1 MAKYIGKSIE
11 ELHELL
17 VSKAVTPLELTKE
30 VIEELKKDDT
40 NAIET
45 ICEKEALEFASKLT
59 EPEVDNMFWGIP
71 YVAKDNYSTKDILT
85 TGSSEIL
92 KDYIPCFDATVI
104 SKLKDAKAVLVCKST
119 LDELAM
125 GGTGTTGHLGTTFN
139 PYDPT
144 HTYKIGGSSCGSASL
159 VAQGIVPFALG
170 SDTGD
175 SVRKPASYAGLVGM
189 KPTWGRISRF
199 GLFPFAP
206 SLDHVAYFTR
216 NVKDAALCLNV
227 LAGEDIL
234 NDATSSTKPVEDYTL
249 DLDKSIKGKKIAF
262 IKELNESIKDKAIKD
277 GMENVKAKFVELG
290 AEVKEV
296 SIDLKLL
303 AAVYPTYMVISCA
316 EATSNNANLDGI
328 KFGPRIGE
336 EKSYQ
341 EVMMKARTKGF
352 CELIR
357 RRFVIGSYSLFKD
370 NQAELFLR
378 AQKIRRLIVNKLN
391 EILSTYDAIVTPCGG
406 IVRNPYVSNDDVA
419 SRLDEHTMAVEN
431 HLALGNF
438 AGLPSLTLPIGLD
451 NGFPFGANIMTKAF
465 TEKECFNISY
475 ALESKL
481 GLKNIYAKKVND

>member
-1 MAKYIGKSIE
+1 MKYLGKTIE
-11 ELHELL
+11 ELHDLL
-17 VSKAVTPLELTKE
+17 VKKEVTPLELTSE
-30 VIEELKKDDT
+30 AIEALKKEDT
-40 NAIET
+40 NALET
-45 ICEKEALEFASKLT
+45 ICEKEALEFASLLK

-71 YVAKDNYSTKDILT
+71 YIAKDNFSTKDILT

-92 KDYIPCFDATVI
+92 KDYVPVFDATVI
-104 SKLKDAKAVLVCKST
+104 RKLKDAKAVLIGKST

-125 GGTGTTGHLGTTFN
+125 GGTGTTGHKGITYN

-159 VAQGIVPFALG
+159 VAQGIIPFALG

-216 NVKDAALCLNV
+216 SVKDSALALEV
-227 LAGEDIL
+227 LAGYDIEH
-234 NDATSSTKPVEDYTL
+234 DATSSPKEVLHYASMINEDM
-249 DLDKSIKGKKIAF
+249 KGKKIAY
-262 IKELNESIKDKAIKD
+262 IKEINESIKDAPIKEGMDKVKNILID
-277 GMENVKAKFVELG
+277 GG
-290 AEVKEV
+290 ASVDEI
-296 SIDLKLL
+296 SFDAKLL
-303 AAVYPTYMVISCA
+303 EAIYPCYMIISCA

-328 KFGPRIGE
+328 KFGPRIGGE
-336 EKSYQ
+336 QTYQ
-341 EVMMKARTKGF
+341 EVMMKARTEGF

-370 NQAELFLR
+370 NQEELFIR
-378 AQKIRRLIVNKLN
+378 AQKIRHLIVNKLN
-391 EILSTYDAIVTPCGG
+391 EIYQNYDAIITPCGG
-406 IVRNPYVSNDDVA
+406 IIRNPYISNDDVA
-419 SRLDEHTMAVEN
+419 SRLDPHTMIIEN

-438 AGLPSLTLPIGLD
+438 GGLPSISIPMGLD
-451 NGFPFGANIMTKAF
+451 NKFPYGCNIMTKAF
-465 TEKECFNISY
+465 DEVTCFSIAS

-481 GLKNIYAKKVND
+481 GLKNIYAKKVID